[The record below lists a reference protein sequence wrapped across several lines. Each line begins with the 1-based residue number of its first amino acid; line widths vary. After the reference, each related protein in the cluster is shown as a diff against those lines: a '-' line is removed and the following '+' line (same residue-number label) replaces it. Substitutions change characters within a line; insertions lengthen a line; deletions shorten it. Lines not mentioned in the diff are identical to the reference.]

1 MHDWN
6 QVSRTH
12 VLQAMEECD
21 RIGDREFLRRY
32 GFTRSRVYTVWS
44 NGQEY
49 DSQAILGAAYFHATG
64 TPAGRGDFHDGEQGA
79 AKVLQ
84 EKGFDVAVNEIEAA
98 AEERRAASRPARSAA
113 STTRTTTTRRTSA
126 ETAATATPK
135 KVTASRP
142 KPRKTAAAAPV
153 LKICP
158 TCNMALP
165 ASGICDFCD

>member
-1 MHDWN
+1 MC
-6 QVSRTH
+6 
-12 VLQAMEECD
+12 VLGLASSK
-21 RIGDREFLRRY
+21 GAAREFLRRY
-32 GFTRSRVYTVWS
+32 GFTRSRIYTVW
-44 NGQEY
+44 NGGQEY
-49 DSQAILGAAYFHATG
+49 DSQAILGAAYFRATG
-64 TPAGRGDFHDGEQGA
+64 SPAGRGDFHDGEQGA

-98 AEERRAASRPARSAA
+98 AEERRAASRPARP
-113 STTRTTTTRRTSA
+113 TTSSRTTTRRASTDG
-126 ETAATATPK
+126 AAPT

-142 KPRKTAAAAPV
+142 KPRKAAAAAPV

>member
-1 MHDWN
+1 MPDWS

-12 VLQAMEECD
+12 VLLAMAECD

-32 GFTRSRVYTVWS
+32 GFPRSRIYTVWS

-64 TPAGRGDFHDGEQGA
+64 TPADRGDFHDGEQGA
-79 AKVLQ
+79 ATVLQ

-98 AEERRAASRPARSAA
+98 AEERRAASRPARATARS
-113 STTRTTTTRRTSA
+113 TRTTAKASSVER
-126 ETAATATPK
+126 AAAPK
-135 KVTASRP
+135 KVAASRP
-142 KPRKTAAAAPV
+142 KPRKAAATAPV
-153 LKICP
+153 IKICP